1 MLEFAAERGRVHI
14 VGTMFSVL
22 VSVLVGGT
30 VATVTV
36 FSLVSSSVDTTASTP
51 GSVDKPVV
59 SYGSNN

>member
-14 VGTMFSVL
+14 VATVFSVL

-36 FSLVSSSVDTTASTP
+36 ISLVSSSVDTTASTP
-51 GSVDKPVV
+51 GNVDNPVV